1 MEMNPLEKL
10 TIIIFSKNRNHF
22 LRETLIYY
30 QNYQIRT
37 LVLHDCIEPLVDVE
51 EFTFASYF
59 PSDKSLSERFKVA
72 SKLIKTRYSIFS
84 GDDELFLPSALKE
97 MIWLMEMDS
106 ALASCGGQ
114 ALGITQYKNRIIGN
128 LAYGNLIDYH
138 NDSPT
143 LANRVE
149 YQTNYKGSGLPVGAF
164 YRVMKTEIMGKVLDT
179 IGKLENISCVYV
191 SEIIPDIYLTFFGK
205 CIYTNEIFWIRN
217 WINPSVNSRDFNRS
231 FYFHEWWNALEY
243 LPEKENFIQLMF
255 RSIPTNL
262 DILEFTS
269 LLNEFAIGRKI
280 TELNENSRIVRSN
293 TRYLLR
299 RVKTKLRLE
308 FYLLRHHGKD
318 EGALI
323 RKRLSDSNVLVNSHE
338 LETSLTTVENY
349 YSIPL
354 K

>member
-1 MEMNPLEKL
+1 ME
-10 TIIIFSKNRNHF
+10 
-22 LRETLIYY
+22 
-30 QNYQIRT
+30 
-37 LVLHDCIEPLVDVE
+37 DVA

-59 PSDKSLSERFKVA
+59 PSDKSLSERFEVA

-97 MIWLMEMDS
+97 MILLMEMDP

-114 ALGITQYKNRIIGN
+114 ALGMTQYKNRIIGN
-128 LAYGNLIDYH
+128 LAYGNLIDYR
-138 NDSPT
+138 NDSPV
-143 LANRVE
+143 LVNRVE
-149 YQTNYKGSGLPVGAF
+149 YHTNYKGTGLPVGAF
-164 YRVMKTEIMGKVLDT
+164 YRVMKTEIMVKVLDT
-179 IGKLENISCVYV
+179 IAKLGNISCVYV

-217 WINPSVNSRDFNRS
+217 WINPSVNSGDFNRS
-231 FYFHEWWNALEY
+231 LYFHEWWNSLEY
-243 LPEKENFIQLMF
+243 LAEKENFIRLMF

-280 TELNENSRIVRSN
+280 TELSENSRFVRFN
-293 TRYLLR
+293 TSYLLR

-308 FYLLRHHGKD
+308 FDLIRHHGKD
-318 EGALI
+318 EGTLI
-323 RKRLSDSNVLVNSHE
+323 RKRLNNSNVLVNSNE
-338 LETSLTTVENY
+338 LRTSLTTIENY
-349 YSIPL
+349 FSVSL